1 MIIQDSNAAMKWG
14 LIKNP
19 SFEQFIMYIRGLV
32 PNRQFF
38 NKERFMKTF
47 GLWEDFVSFV
57 KESDRNL
64 EKQMFLYTLRTVGDY
79 AVNVLAE
86 RIYYYNALTS
96 RDYDAIGYVL
106 YRAFTDTNPN
116 AALGSL
122 INTFPTK
129 IVEGVSR
136 TFEILK
142 LGCEQQTRYAQLT
155 VAFMYENYNQK

>member
-1 MIIQDSNAAMKWG
+1 MIIQDSNAAIKWG

-38 NKERFMKTF
+38 NKERFMTTF

-64 EKQMFLYTLRTVGDY
+64 EKQLFLYTLRTVGDY
-79 AVNVLAE
+79 AANVLAE

-116 AALGSL
+116 DALVSL
-122 INTFPTK
+122 ISTFPTK

-142 LGCEQQTRYAQLT
+142 LGCAQQYRYAQLT
-155 VAFMYENYNQK
+155 VGFMYENYKQK